1 MLTLEYYTYTQG
13 ATLMRALNA
22 VAAFFGSGS
31 FGSLLAISSM
41 FGAVAT
47 LLYFTLSR
55 DTKHLYKWAAVFVL
69 VPAMLIHQKARI
81 QIIDLTEN
89 NRTYAVDNVPYI
101 VAIPTWAFS
110 TLMAGLTETVETI
123 FNTTDNE
130 RYGRT
135 GMLFGS
141 ELFQLSRA
149 SNIKEISL
157 RSEWNDFFKNCM
169 IGDVEINGKYTWDEL
184 FNAPDIFAFL
194 DSKPMSPLRGVML
207 QGNDFKTCAEFY
219 PTLRQDLT
227 AEAEKNLNLLGT
239 HLYGE
244 DAAIKNTF
252 LRNALTEGY
261 NSFVDISDNA
271 VEIMRQNM
279 AMNAIRY
286 SIDTANPNANAVNYS
301 YTANKM
307 QQTSMWA
314 SIGLQAREFIPMM
327 HTMMFFLFSC
337 LGFFVA
343 VAALIPSLTKLVLV
357 NYIKTFAYLATWPTL
372 FAILNAIMLWT
383 LQEYSKEISNPFN
396 GLSLSNENALDELH
410 TRFAYMTGILM
421 MSIPFL
427 AGKILQGGAEA
438 IQSMN
443 YSIAGMINSTN
454 ARVSAASSSGS
465 IDFGNLQ
472 MQTHNYNN
480 TSANKF
486 DDNLLMRT
494 GIDSIQQRDGS
505 MVNTFRND
513 GGRHTY
519 NAQETESKPLWSASV
534 NSTIQNSINDQ
545 YSSAVAAQTQASNN
559 LSDAYS
565 TNAQISNRWNDSWSK
580 NQSYGDGHSIST
592 EGQISQA
599 NTKMQS
605 AIDNVSQ
612 TMGWTH
618 DQSRSFLSSSSI
630 SGGLNLP
637 KALTG
642 GVLSGGIEGRFSAD
656 DRNAYNYMT
665 AEQRQ
670 AMQQASEQYSEGAT
684 AMERAGRT
692 LDTKEQRSDIEQYA
706 HDFAINYQQMQGLTA
721 NVSEANSRVDNLSH
735 MKSRMESDSSTF
747 VGSAISGFQSYLEND
762 LGLKQKDVQELMTA
776 RMPEGINQVKKH
788 FDEYTQS
795 DTFMRN
801 FGVDTSKSGIEDL
814 ANLYQPHD
822 LGSAPSMG
830 KDQKTLI
837 EQGATTSQSKV
848 EEVTTDM
855 IRYKGSDNL
864 YDDSTYHSV
873 KGNALVYGGYAQ
885 NEATQPV
892 ESNAQAGNTQQIVD
906 QYVNGDA
913 LDGVENHIKGYS
925 SPYPKSPSGG
935 DTYTLHDSNKNR

>member
-13 ATLMRALNA
+13 ATLQRALNA
-22 VAAFFGSGS
+22 IAAFFSSTS
-31 FGSLLAISSM
+31 FASLLSISLM
-41 FGAVAT
+41 LGAVAT
-47 LLYFTLSR
+47 LLYYSITR
-55 DTKHLYKWAAVFVL
+55 DTKHIYTWAAVFVL
-69 VPAMLIHQKARI
+69 VPAMLIHQKARM
-81 QIIDLTEN
+81 QIIDLTESH
-89 NRTYAVDNVPYI
+89 RIYAVDNVPYI

-110 TLMAGLTETVETI
+110 TMMVGITEPIEALFTTV
-123 FNTTDNE
+123 DNE

-135 GMLFGS
+135 GMMFGS
-141 ELFQLSRA
+141 ELYRLSRYGD
-149 SNIKEISL
+149 IKESEL
-157 RSEWNDFFKNCM
+157 RKQWNDFFRNCL
-169 IGDVEINGKYTWDEL
+169 IGDVEINGKYSWDEL
-184 FNAPDIFAFL
+184 TKAPDMFAFL

-207 QGNDFKTCAEFY
+207 TGNNFKTCAEFY
-219 PTLRQDLT
+219 PTLRQSFT
-227 AEAEKNLNLLGT
+227 AAAERDLNLLGT
-239 HLYGE
+239 YLYGQ
-244 DAAIKNTF
+244 DAAINSTH
-252 LRNALTEGY
+252 LRNALTDSYSKFVGVS
-261 NSFVDISDNA
+261 NNAVDIL
-271 VEIMRQNM
+271 RQNM
-279 AMNAIRY
+279 AINAFRN
-286 SIDTANPNANAVNYS
+286 SIDTTNETATGLNYA

-314 SIGLQAREFIPMM
+314 SLGLQAREFIPMM

-343 VAALIPSLTKLVLV
+343 AVAVIPSMTKLVLV

-383 LQEYSKEISNPFN
+383 LESHSEAISNPYN
-396 GLSLSNENALDELH
+396 GLSLANSNPLDELH

-421 MSIPFL
+421 MSIPLL

-472 MQTHNYNN
+472 MQNHSFNN

-618 DQSRSFLSSSSI
+618 DQARSFVTAANI
-630 SGGLNLP
+630 SGGLKLP
-637 KALTG
+637 GALGEVIGVTG
-642 GVLSGGIEGRFSAD
+642 GVESRWSDEER
-656 DRNAYNYMT
+656 RAYSNMT

-670 AMQQASEQYSEGAT
+670 AMQQASEQYNEGAT

-692 LDTKEQRSDIEQYA
+692 VDTKEQRSDIEQYA
-706 HDFAINYQQMQGLTA
+706 HDFAINHQRMQGLTA

-735 MKSRMESDSSTF
+735 MKSRMESDSSSF
-747 VGSAISGFQSYLEND
+747 VSSAISGFQSYLENERNMD
-762 LGLKQKDVQELMTA
+762 QHQVRGLMTA
-776 RMPEGINQVKKH
+776 RMPEDINQAKTY

-795 DTFMRN
+795 DSFMHN

-822 LGSAPSMG
+822 LGSAPSMSN
-830 KDQKTLI
+830 DQKTLI
-837 EQGATTSQSKV
+837 EQGTTTSQNKV

-864 YDDSTYHSV
+864 YDGSTYHNV

-885 NEATQPV
+885 MEATEQP
-892 ESNAQAGNTQQIVD
+892 SMNNNTQGDVQNIVAD
-906 QYVNGDA
+906 NLAHNGKP
-913 LDGVENHIKGYS
+913 ENAGSPQPKDGYS
-925 SPYPKSPSGG
+925 YVTQNP
-935 DTYTLHDSNKNR
+935 NKNG